1 MEFGESALTSAPP
14 STRTVSKPSLSEL
27 LSFTATRYVA
37 PLREGGSLPA
47 VVETDGGLFVV
58 KFRGAGQG
66 ARALV
71 AEMVAGGIARALGLP
86 MPDLAVVD
94 LPDGFGR
101 AEPDPEIQ
109 DILKGSV
116 GPNVGLR
123 FLPQAFA
130 YDPASMA
137 DLVAPALASD
147 VVWFDALVTNIDR
160 TPRNPN
166 LLVTAEPGEGDARTP
181 TLWLIDHGAA
191 LYVHHDWPAATPERA
206 RTPFAAIRDH
216 VLLPIADD
224 LAGADARAAPRLT
237 PDVLAAVV
245 AAVPDALLMDAP
257 PGRDAPFATPDDN
270 RRAYLDLFAAR
281 LAAPRAWVEAAIEA
295 RVALL
300 DGPAPQ
306 LGYRR

>member
-1 MEFGESALTSAPP
+1 MS
-14 STRTVSKPSLSEL
+14 
-27 LSFTATRYVA
+27 

-71 AEMVAGGIARALGLP
+71 AEMVAGGIAQALGLP
-86 MPDLAVVD
+86 MPDLAVVE

-137 DLVAPALASD
+137 ELVDPYLASC

-166 LLVTAEPGEGDARTP
+166 LLVTAETAAGGGRRTGA
-181 TLWLIDHGAA
+181 LWLIDHGAA
-191 LYVHHDWPAATPERA
+191 LYVHHDWPNATRERA
-206 RTPFAAIRDH
+206 RAPFAAVRDH
-216 VLLPIADD
+216 VLLPLADD
-224 LAGADARAAPRLT
+224 LAEADADLAPRLT
-237 PDVLAAVV
+237 PAVLEAVV
-245 AAVPDALLMDAP
+245 AGVPDALLMDAP
-257 PGRDAPFATPDDN
+257 PGREAPFASPDEN
-270 RRAYLDLFAAR
+270 RQAYLDLLSAR
-281 LAAPRAWVEAAIEA
+281 LETPRAWVPAAAEA
-295 RVALL
+295 RRALR
-300 DGPAPQ
+300 DAPATP
-306 LGYRR
+306 LGSRR

>member
-1 MEFGESALTSAPP
+1 MPLH
-14 STRTVSKPSLSEL
+14 TV
-27 LSFTATRYVA
+27 TAHRYVT

-47 VVETDGGLFVV
+47 VVETGAGPYVV

-71 AEMVAGGIARALGLP
+71 AELVAGGIARALGLP
-86 MPDLAVVD
+86 MPDLAVVE

-109 DILKGSV
+109 DILRGSS
-116 GPNVGLR
+116 GPNAGLA
-123 FLPQAFA
+123 FLPGAFA
-130 YDPASMA
+130 YDPAGMA
-137 DLVAPALASD
+137 DLVDPDLASR

-166 LLVTAEPGEGDARTP
+166 LLMTAVGPDRTP

-191 LYVHHDWPAATPERA
+191 LYVHHDWPAASSERA
-206 RTPFAAIRDH
+206 RAPFAAIRDH
-216 VLLPIADD
+216 VLLP
-224 LAGADARAAPRLT
+224 LATGVAEADARLAPRLT
-237 PDVLAAVV
+237 PDVLAGIV

-257 PGRDAPFATPDDN
+257 PGREAPFASPDDN
-270 RRAYLDLFAAR
+270 RQAYLDLFAAR
-281 LAAPRAWVEAAIEA
+281 LAGPRAWAENAAEAHA
-295 RVALL
+295 ALAA
-300 DGPAPQ
+300 APPDAP